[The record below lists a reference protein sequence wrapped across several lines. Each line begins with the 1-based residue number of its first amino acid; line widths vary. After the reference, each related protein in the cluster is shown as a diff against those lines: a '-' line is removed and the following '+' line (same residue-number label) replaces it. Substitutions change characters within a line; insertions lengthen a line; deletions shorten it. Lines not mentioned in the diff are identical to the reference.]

1 MKAIEVQVSLSESD
15 DMVNAIYD
23 LFNFSNIEILVI
35 TTSRS
40 SAVVVFDQVSDKEFI
55 VKTIQD
61 WFLDPIEIKNFE
73 GDERQLLKDIL

>member
-15 DMVNAIYD
+15 AMVNAIYD

>member
-23 LFNFSNIEILVI
+23 LFNYSDIEILVI